1 MRLLFIVQKFR
12 QGWGGAPESVRL
24 MGNQLIQ
31 SSIDADVYDGGKLI
45 PDVGRLDLLPAPD
58 QEQLSFDPATL
69 KRYGAIIQTGPWQRP
84 AGDIKAMTATRGPLQ
99 KLFYLPRGGFGR
111 AEFNRLR
118 DIKKLPY
125 FALVERGFLRAADG
139 IILSS
144 RIEARNSIRLAR
156 NQAAEHI
163 IPDFVNPL
171 AETPVLWRSG
181 KPVTFSFL
189 AEISPRKGLLP
200 LVEAFI
206 AWARRER
213 LAGSV
218 RLLAGGAPRPGSER
232 YLAKIQARCE
242 AAPDVNIELRG
253 AIPHGA
259 RTAFYGETD
268 VMVVASRYESYGL
281 TLIEALVQGCAVLAA
296 PNIGALEV
304 VGENMPLSLAA
315 GSDSAALSEGLAMA
329 YSRSHARTENDRI
342 TTRKDAER
350 MVMAINQIARER
362 WDALLA

>member
-24 MGNQLIQ
+24 MANQLVGGDV
-31 SSIDADVYDGGKLI
+31 DADVYDDGKLI
-45 PDVGRLDLLPAPD
+45 SDVGRLNLLPAPD
-58 QEQLSFDPATL
+58 QEHPPFDPAML
-69 KRYGAIIQTGPWQRP
+69 KRYDAIIQTGPWQRP
-84 AGDIKAMTATRGPLQ
+84 AGDIKALIAMREPLQ
-99 KLFYLPRGGFGR
+99 KLFYLPRGGLGR
-111 AEFNRLR
+111 AEFNRFR

-139 IILSS
+139 IVLSS
-144 RIEARNSIRLAR
+144 RIEVQNSIRPAR

-171 AETPVLWRSG
+171 AEAPIPLLTG
-181 KPVTFSFL
+181 KPFTFSFL

-206 AWARRER
+206 AWVRREK
-213 LAGSV
+213 LTGSV
-218 RLLAGGAPRPGSER
+218 RLLAGGAPRPGSEG
-232 YLAKIQARCE
+232 YLAQIQARCR

-253 AIPHGA
+253 AIAHGA

-268 VMVVASRYESYGL
+268 VMVVSSRYESYGL
-281 TLIEALVQGCAVLAA
+281 TVIEALVQGCAVLAA

-304 VGENMPLSLAA
+304 VSENMPLSVAA
-315 GSDSAALSEGLAMA
+315 GADKAALADGLGQA
-329 YSRSHARTENDRI
+329 YARSHSRTENDRI
-342 TTRKDAER
+342 TTRKDAEQ
-350 MVMAINQIARER
+350 MVMVVNHIARER
-362 WDALLA
+362 WAALLA